1 MSFKII
7 NKDSQTSART
17 GELKLNRLTVK
28 TPFFMPVC
36 TNATP
41 KAVTFEIL
49 NNIGY

>member
-41 KAVTFEIL
+41 KAVTLSLIH
-49 NNIGY
+49 I